1 MVHAYLFSC
10 HMGQTNQKEKMT
22 IDENIRIALE
32 NADEA
37 QAFNEDAFKKILI
50 QENGEAL
57 RRIYISNNKTNEAMR
72 QLAKAIDAINSR
84 LKPL

>member
-1 MVHAYLFSC
+1 
-10 HMGQTNQKEKMT
+10 MGQTNQKEKMT